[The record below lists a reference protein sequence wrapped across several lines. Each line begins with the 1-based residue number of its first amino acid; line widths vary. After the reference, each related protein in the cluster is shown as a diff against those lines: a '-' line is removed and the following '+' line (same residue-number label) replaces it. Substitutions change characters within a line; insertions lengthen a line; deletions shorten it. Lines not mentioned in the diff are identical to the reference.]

1 MKNILYK
8 SPIASSIVINSTCC
22 ICTISSL
29 NTGNYYLLSSLLVS
43 YFFNKQ
49 LLIKGEN
56 INKYHKVILALIF
69 FTSIIL
75 VFVFN
80 KYTNVFAILKK

>member
-1 MKNILYK
+1 MSNIIYK

-22 ICTISSL
+22 ICSISSI
-29 NTGNYYLLSSLLVS
+29 NTDNYYLLSSLVVS
-43 YFFNKQ
+43 YFLNKQ

-69 FTSIIL
+69 FSSII
-75 VFVFN
+75 VIFAFN
-80 KYTNVFAILKK
+80 KYTNVFTTLKK